1 MAQQSISQRLIYQ
14 FTLISTSIM
23 ASLLCLGLLSCGA
36 GEDHSLSASSQPP
49 SLDAAPAPEA
59 PPLIAATLAGDLATV
74 QAMLQ
79 SGTDP
84 NLTYH
89 SNTALTYAARDGF
102 TDIARLLVDQ
112 GAEINWIDSEGVT
125 PLILAAFKG
134 HAEIAELLLDQGADR
149 TVKDQW
155 GRTALDYALRRG
167 EEDAI
172 AKRLQQES

>member
-1 MAQQSISQRLIYQ
+1 MAQLSMSQSLLYQ

-23 ASLLCLGLLSCGA
+23 ASFLCLGLVSCGA
-36 GEDHSLSASSQPP
+36 GADSGRSASSQPP
-49 SLDAAPAPEA
+49 SLDAAVPEA
-59 PPLIAATLAGDLATV
+59 PPLIAATLAGDRDTV
-74 QAMLQ
+74 QALLQ
-79 SGTDP
+79 GGTDP

-102 TDIARLLVDQ
+102 TDIARLLVEE
-112 GAEINWIDSEGVT
+112 GAEVNWIDSEGVT

-134 HAEIAELLLDQGADR
+134 HVEIAELLLDQGADR

-172 AKRLQQES
+172 AKRLQQGR